1 MSLFL
6 FPNTRPAF
14 ISAISART
22 DMAVGIPSPGQ
33 KNTIRNYE
41 FVLGNFQ
48 EHFVDAELSSIK
60 SEDVLDFMT
69 KLTDGNK
76 QSTKKSRF
84 ALLSAFFNFVK
95 KSNTVRHT
103 ICFAAMR
110 ILRELS

>member
-6 FPNTRPAF
+6 FPNARPAF
-14 ISAISART
+14 ISART

-95 KSNTVRHT
+95 KSLDSDFPNPATV
-103 ICFAAMR
+103 
-110 ILRELS
+110 LR